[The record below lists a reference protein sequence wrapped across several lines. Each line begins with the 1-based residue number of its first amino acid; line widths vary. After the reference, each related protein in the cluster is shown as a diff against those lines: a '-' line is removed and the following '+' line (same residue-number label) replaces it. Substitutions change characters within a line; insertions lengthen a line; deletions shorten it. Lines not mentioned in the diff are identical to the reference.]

1 MNVFRTCIATVL
13 AVAALASLP
22 AHAQSAASTLS
33 TLDKTTYSGRLDVV
47 VSLYAPT
54 GKPGIDGKPQ
64 QYPAQIVFERPDRYR
79 LALRPGAKDEFRAV
93 AEAGIVR
100 WIDYATG
107 FSGKDATAALT
118 DPIALALLG
127 SAGELT
133 RYYGLKEQ
141 PVGKESDQFGVRLIP
156 NSPTN
161 VQTGYAWLSRDGR
174 PTGFD
179 FRLTDGTRVFVAVM
193 RYEQNAKTSAA
204 DFQL

>member
-1 MNVFRTCIATVL
+1 MKQSLFAL
-13 AVAALASLP
+13 LFSAAACASLP
-22 AHAQSAASTLS
+22 AQAQSAADTLA
-33 TLDKTTYSGRLDVV
+33 TLDKTTYSGRLEAV

-79 LALRPGAKDEFRAV
+79 LTLRPGEKNAFVAV

-107 FSGKDATAALT
+107 FSGKDTIEAVT
-118 DPIALALLG
+118 DPIAVALLG
-127 SAGELT
+127 SAGEMT
-133 RYYGLKEQ
+133 RYYAMKDQAL
-141 PVGKESDQFGVRLIP
+141 PKESDVVGARLLP
-156 NSPTN
+156 RGLSQ
-161 VQTGYAWLSRDGR
+161 VQSGYAWLSRDGK

-193 RYEQNAKTSAA
+193 AFEQNAKTAPG

>member
-1 MNVFRTCIATVL
+1 MKSFLFAL
-13 AVAALASLP
+13 LFAAACVSLP
-22 AHAQSAASTLS
+22 AHAQSAAGALS

-64 QYPAQIVFERPDRYR
+64 QYPAQILFERPDRYR
-79 LALRPGAKDEFRAV
+79 LTLRPGEKDAFVAV

-100 WIDYATG
+100 WIDYGTG
-107 FSGKDATAALT
+107 LSGKDATDAVT
-118 DPIALALLG
+118 DPIAVALLG
-127 SAGELT
+127 SAGEMT
-133 RYYGLKEQ
+133 RYYAMKDQAL
-141 PVGKESDQFGVRLIP
+141 PKESDVVGVRLLP
-156 NSPTN
+156 RGPSQ
-161 VQTGYAWLSRDGR
+161 VQSGDVWLSRDGK

-193 RYEQNAKTSAA
+193 AFEQNAKTTPA

>member
-1 MNVFRTCIATVL
+1 MKPSFFALLFAAAGATC
-13 AVAALASLP
+13 ASMP
-22 AHAQSAASTLS
+22 AQAQSAADALATF
-33 TLDKTTYSGRLDVV
+33 DKTTYSGRLDVV

-79 LALRPGAKDEFRAV
+79 LSLRPGQKNAFLAV

-107 FSGKDATAALT
+107 FSGKDATDAVT
-118 DPIALALLG
+118 DPIAVALLG
-127 SAGELT
+127 SAGEMT
-133 RYYGLKEQ
+133 RYYAMKEQ
-141 PVGKESDQFGVRLIP
+141 ALPKESDVIGVQLRPRGL
-156 NSPTN
+156 SQ
-161 VQTGYAWLSRDGR
+161 VQSGYAWLSRDGR

-179 FRLTDGTRVFVAVM
+179 FRMTDGTRVFVAVLAF
-193 RYEQNAKTSAA
+193 EQNAKTTPD